1 MKKRKPDPT
10 SGSQVMVER
19 DTPILILQQSARE
32 EYVVTH
38 RALPA
43 PVEGIVRVRRVL
55 KLALRAFGLR
65 CTSIR
70 REEEL

>member
-1 MKKRKPDPT
+1 MRKREPDVRPSGPETKPSAQIVPH
-10 SGSQVMVER
+10 
-19 DTPILILQQSARE
+19 PARE
-32 EYVVTH
+32 EYVVTL

-65 CTSIR
+65 CVSIR
-70 REEEL
+70 REEMS

>member
-1 MKKRKPDPT
+1 MKKRKPDGGT
-10 SGSQVMVER
+10 SGPLTRRE
-19 DTPILILQQSARE
+19 TPILPLTAGE
-32 EYVVTH
+32 EYVVTL

-70 REEEL
+70 TTSGKEG